1 MSSSARGASRRP
13 RPTGKPGRS
22 LPQSH
27 CARQR
32 PYPLCPFGTFPYP
45 LCRCATS
52 PLDKGSRPPDRG
64 KRPSSEGAKEKSL
77 PLTREVAFAK
87 QMTEGEIGRRGRPR
101 PTKSLPPCG
110 GGGTAAGGDEG
121 GWAYGGGRHKPPL
134 SLALRLDSSPA
145 GGEPRGGHMGRA
157 PRRIRAVHPRRGRCP
172 HRPAARPGGRAL
184 RGNRGD
190 LSPSLTAL
198 DSVPTPFVPS
208 GHFPIPSVAARHLP
222 LIRGVGPLTGGSGP
236 RQRGPRK
243 KASL

>member
-1 MSSSARGASRRP
+1 MSSSARGASRMP
-13 RPTGKPGRS
+13 RPTGRKPGRS
-22 LPQSH
+22 LPQSR

-64 KRPSSEGAKEKSL
+64 NRPSSEGAKEKSL
-77 PLTREVAFAK
+77 PLTREVVFAK

-121 GWAYGGGRHKPPL
+121 GWAVWGGRHKPPL

-145 GGEPRGGHMGRA
+145 GGEPRGGHMG
-157 PRRIRAVHPRRGRCP
+157 PPLRIFMNGTDGRKRLIR
-172 HRPAARPGGRAL
+172 HGLRPC
-184 RGNRGD
+184 
-190 LSPSLTAL
+190 
-198 DSVPTPFVPS
+198 
-208 GHFPIPSVAARHLP
+208 HLP
-222 LIRGVGPLTGGSGP
+222 LKGKAGAAHPTQKGFPLQGGCC
-236 RQRGPRK
+236 RAKRD
-243 KASL
+243 